1 MVTTDPDTGP
11 IFRSDLVKGY
21 EVDKGRYVLP
31 ARTKIVYQRVPKRAE
46 RPVQS
51 CSLLRLASRGCRA
64 RAVFVARAASR
75 TA

>member
-46 RPVQS
+46 RLVQS
-51 CSLLRLASRGCRA
+51 VHCC
-64 RAVFVARAASR
+64 V
-75 TA
+75 